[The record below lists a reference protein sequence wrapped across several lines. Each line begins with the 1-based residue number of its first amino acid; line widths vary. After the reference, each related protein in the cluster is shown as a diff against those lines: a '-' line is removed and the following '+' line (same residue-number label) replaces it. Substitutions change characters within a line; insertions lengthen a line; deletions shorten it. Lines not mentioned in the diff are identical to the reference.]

1 MPERNGIS
9 YSAPTLSDTSPPEP
23 RHGPGGAIE
32 LAPYSANWPA
42 EFQNE
47 SATIRRALSGIP
59 ITLHH
64 IGSTSIPGIVAKP
77 VIDML
82 GVVPAIRDIDDCER
96 QLAEI
101 GYEGLGEFGISGR
114 RYFRKTAADGAR
126 THHLH
131 VFAKGSAAID
141 RHLDFRDYLR
151 AFPADA
157 AAYAELKR
165 KLAAQFT
172 GEDYSEGKTEFIR
185 AIEQRAAAW
194 REEIVRGPD
203 EVQMPRRTRVLRAM
217 LFWLIVVSVPVL
229 LLWLSNAS
237 S

>member
-1 MPERNGIS
+1 M
-9 YSAPTLSDTSPPEP
+9 
-23 RHGPGGAIE
+23 
-32 LAPYSANWPA
+32 LAPYNARWPA
-42 EFQNE
+42 AFQQE
-47 SATIRRALSGIP
+47 SAAIRNALSGTP

-82 GVVPAIRDIDDCER
+82 GVVPTIDDIDAHER
-96 QLAEI
+96 QLAAI

-114 RYFRKTAADGAR
+114 RYFRKTAPDGAR

-131 VFAKGSAAID
+131 VFADGSAAID

-151 AFPADA
+151 AFPAEA
-157 AAYAELKR
+157 AAYADLKQ

-185 AIEQRAAAW
+185 SIEQRAAAW
-194 REEIVRGPD
+194 REGLVHGPVQVKMPQRKRIVLL
-203 EVQMPRRTRVLRAM
+203 V
-217 LFWLIVVSVPVL
+217 LFWLIVISLPVL
-229 LLWLSNAS
+229 MLWLSNGLQ
-237 S
+237 